1 MNRAHEQIEAT
12 GARLVL
18 IGQATP
24 RHAAHYQRRFAPE
37 VEILADESRESY
49 KAMGFPRAS
58 ATQLVGPKSLTKGL
72 VRGATGVGVGRVIG
86 DAQQLGGTIIVSPS
100 GEILWSYFMRDA
112 SDTPSID
119 DLLEALKEALG
130 N

>member
-1 MNRAHEQIEAT
+1 LNRAHSDIEAT

-37 VEILADESRESY
+37 VEILADDSRESY
-49 KAMGFPRAS
+49 KAMGYPRAS
-58 ATQLVGPKSLTKGL
+58 ATQLVGPKSLMKGL
-72 VRGATGVGVGRVIG
+72 PRGASGVGVGRAIG
-86 DAQQLGGTIIVSPS
+86 DVRQLGGTIIVSPE
-100 GEILWSYFMRDA
+100 GEILWEQRMKDA

-119 DLLEALKEALG
+119 ELLEALKETLG
-130 N
+130 